1 MPMTDAVTAPPN
13 RVPWK
18 TMLVPTDFSAGSR
31 AALALAADLA
41 KVHGASLVILHVAE
55 LLPGL
60 TADTMVHAEGG
71 GAPMRLEDFH
81 REQTLAWMEQDR
93 ALAHAREVPV
103 ELVFALGSVV
113 PAVIDET
120 AKRNAD
126 VIVMGTHGRTG
137 LAHLVMGSVAERVLR
152 QSRVPV
158 LTVRVPDAP

>member
-1 MPMTDAVTAPPN
+1 MTDAAH

-31 AALALAADLA
+31 AALSLAADLA
-41 KVHGASLVILHVAE
+41 KVHGAKLLILHVAE

-71 GAPMRLEDFH
+71 GAPVRLEDFQ
-81 REQTLAWMEQDR
+81 RAQTLAWMEQDR
-93 ALAHAREVPV
+93 DLAHAREVPV
-103 ELVFALGSVV
+103 ELVFVLGAVV
-113 PAVIDET
+113 TAVLAEAD
-120 AKRNAD
+120 RRGAD

-152 QSRVPV
+152 QARVPV
-158 LTVRVPDAP
+158 LTVRVADAP

>member
-1 MPMTDAVTAPPN
+1 MTDVAAPK

-18 TMLVPTDFSAGSR
+18 TMLVPTDFSEGSR
-31 AALALAADLA
+31 AALSLAADLA
-41 KVHGASLVILHVAE
+41 KVHGATVVVLHVAE

-81 REQTLAWMEQDR
+81 RDQTMSWMEQDR

-103 ELVFALGSVV
+103 ELVFALGEVV
-113 PAVIDET
+113 PMVLAE
-120 AKRNAD
+120 AGRRHAD
-126 VIVMGTHGRTG
+126 VIVMGTHGRSG

-158 LTVRVPDAP
+158 LTVRVADAP

>member
-1 MPMTDAVTAPPN
+1 MTDAPAPS

-18 TMLVPTDFSAGSR
+18 TMLVPTDFSEGSR
-31 AALALAADLA
+31 AALSLAADLA
-41 KVHGASLVILHVAE
+41 KVHGASLVVLHVAE

-81 REQTLAWMEQDR
+81 RDQTLSWMEQDR

-103 ELVFALGSVV
+103 ELVFAMGSVV
-113 PAVIDET
+113 HGVLAEVE
-120 AKRNAD
+120 RRRAD
-126 VIVMGTHGRTG
+126 VIVMGTHGRSG

>member
-1 MPMTDAVTAPPN
+1 MTDDAAAAPPT
-13 RVPWK
+13 RLPWK

-41 KVHGASLVILHVAE
+41 KVHGAALVILHVAE

-113 PAVIDET
+113 PAVLAET
-120 AKRNAD
+120 AKRGAD

>member
-1 MPMTDAVTAPPN
+1 MTEATVPAH

-41 KVHGASLVILHVAE
+41 KVHDARVVVLHVAE

-60 TADTMVHAEGG
+60 TPDTRVHAEGG

-93 ALAHAREVPV
+93 ALAHARDVAV
-103 ELVFALGSVV
+103 ELVFKLGPVV
-113 PAVIDET
+113 ATILAATTEHG
-120 AKRNAD
+120 AD
-126 VIVMGTHGRTG
+126 VIVMGTHGRSG

-158 LTVRVPDAP
+158 LTVRVLDAP

>member
-1 MPMTDAVTAPPN
+1 MTDAASPH
-13 RVPWK
+13 RAPWK
-18 TMLVPTDFSAGSR
+18 TMLVPTDFSEGSR
-31 AALALAADLA
+31 AALSLAADLA
-41 KVHGASLVILHVAE
+41 KVHGASLVVLHVAE

-60 TADTMVHAEGG
+60 SADTMVHAEGG

-81 REQTLAWMEQDR
+81 RAQTLAWMEEDR

-103 ELVFALGSVV
+103 ELVFVLGAVV
-113 PAVIDET
+113 PAVLAEAT
-120 AKRNAD
+120 RRRVD

-158 LTVRVPDAP
+158 LTVRAPDAP

>member
-1 MPMTDAVTAPPN
+1 MTEEAAAR

-41 KVHGASLVILHVAE
+41 KVHGARVVVLHVAE

-60 TADTMVHAEGG
+60 TPDTRVHAEGG

-81 REQTLAWMEQDR
+81 RDQTLAWMEQDR
-93 ALAHAREVPV
+93 ALAHAREVSV
-103 ELVFALGSVV
+103 ELVFKLGPVV
-113 PAVIDET
+113 ATILEAAT
-120 AKRNAD
+120 EHGAD
-126 VIVMGTHGRTG
+126 VLVMGTHGRSG

-158 LTVRVPDAP
+158 LTVRALDAT